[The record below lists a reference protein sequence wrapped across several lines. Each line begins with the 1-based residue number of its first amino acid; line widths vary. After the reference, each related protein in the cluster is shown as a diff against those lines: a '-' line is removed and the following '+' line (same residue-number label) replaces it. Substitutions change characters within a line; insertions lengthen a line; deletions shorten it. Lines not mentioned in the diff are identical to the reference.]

1 LVATVCQPI
10 SPVSVI
16 ARDPVSEP
24 TPTATIARTAL
35 ASAIQPAERR
45 ISPTVGTSSD
55 PANTNAATAE
65 RANATAENASVTTIA
80 AGARTQ
86 NSARRERPVATRSR
100 NTPLERSAVPASEP
114 IRIALSAPKY
124 TPSAATACP
133 NPCAPPA
140 GA

>member
-35 ASAIQPAERR
+35 ASAIQHAERR

-65 RANATAENASVTTIA
+65 RANATAENASVTMIA
-80 AGARTQ
+80 GST
-86 NSARRERPVATRSR
+86 V
-100 NTPLERSAVPASEP
+100 
-114 IRIALSAPKY
+114 LS
-124 TPSAATACP
+124 SAA
-133 NPCAPPA
+133 
-140 GA
+140 